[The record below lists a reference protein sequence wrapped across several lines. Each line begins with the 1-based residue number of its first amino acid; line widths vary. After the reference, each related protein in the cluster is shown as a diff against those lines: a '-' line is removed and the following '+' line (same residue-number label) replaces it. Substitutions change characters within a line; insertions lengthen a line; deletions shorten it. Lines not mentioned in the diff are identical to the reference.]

1 MEIILLM
8 DNETDYNISEDFFI
22 FLAESAL
29 KNKKINYPLETAEIS
44 LVLTDD
50 NEMQEINKLYRKIDK
65 TTDVLS
71 FPINE
76 GKNISSKMLGDI
88 VISIDRMKSQ
98 AIENGCTEEEELAT
112 LFIHGLLHLLG
123 YDHEKGEEEEKDMFD
138 LQDEIV
144 GESFK

>member
-22 FLAESAL
+22 SLAESAL
-29 KNKKINYPLETAEIS
+29 KNKKINYPLQTAEIS

-98 AIENGCTEEEELAT
+98 AIEMDVQRRKSWRPFSYMVF
-112 LFIHGLLHLLG
+112 FIYWVMTIERRGR
-123 YDHEKGEEEEKDMFD
+123 
-138 LQDEIV
+138 
-144 GESFK
+144 